1 MTILRVFS
9 QFLWNLKFIFSGSR
23 KKLSLVLLQISY
35 YIYSPLKN
43 VKKNIVW
50 LKIFWCKG
58 FVHWK
63 LKLLNFLLYSV
74 LILYGEN
81 NFCHQVMVEW
91 FVIQILLNF
100 KIFKLSK
107 NLSPTHY
114 RAQIFI
120 YKQRKSCWVGI
131 IIIYEQILFNNSPFV
146 V

>member
-1 MTILRVFS
+1 MEPVKTNFKI
-9 QFLWNLKFIFSGSR
+9 LKFNKMKSSAWQFYMCFLSSCEIWIFSGSR
-23 KKLSLVLLQISY
+23 RKLSLVLLQTTY

-74 LILYGEN
+74 LLLYGEN

-107 NLSPTHY
+107 NLSFTHY
-114 RAQIFI
+114 H
-120 YKQRKSCWVGI
+120 RKK
-131 IIIYEQILFNNSPFV
+131 
-146 V
+146 